1 MATKDES
8 KRRRSMYK
16 RLSTLAAAAAL
27 ALTLAASAASAATK
41 TVAIR
46 VEGMKCGKCSGSVA
60 KALKATPGVEDAEVN
75 VERGEAVVR
84 YDDEKV
90 TEARLREV
98 INATGF
104 KAVEGKSGN

>member
-1 MATKDES
+1 
-8 KRRRSMYK
+8 MYK
-16 RLSTLAAAAAL
+16 RVSTLAAAAAL

-41 TVAIR
+41 TVTIR

-60 KALKATPGVEDAEVN
+60 KALKATAGVEAAEVN
-75 VERGEAVVR
+75 AEKGEAVVT

-98 INATGF
+98 IDAAGF
-104 KAVEGKSGN
+104 KAVAEKPAGGN